1 MLQEAG
7 LCVLDTTH
15 QGQRGVEEGAKE
27 AESLGET
34 AGWQQLDPG
43 SSLVCGRECLSYEL
57 LPRKLPWSLGR
68 GLKATAPYVGVG
80 GGRWGLRALVGWAGP
95 GLP

>member
-1 MLQEAG
+1 MKTGKSVEKGGGEEKSRVAAEGMGAQTWEMLQETG

-15 QGQRGVEEGAKE
+15 QGQRGVEGEGAKE

-43 SSLVCGRECLSYEL
+43 SSLGVVGSPQTAGMSEL
-57 LPRKLPWSLGR
+57 
-68 GLKATAPYVGVG
+68 
-80 GGRWGLRALVGWAGP
+80 
-95 GLP
+95 